1 MSIDYPPLFS
11 SIDTLEARTLQ
22 QSKVEEDLQEKLTKS
37 RKELAAK
44 NEVNANLLE
53 QLSNADLEKTKLKQ
67 KLKRKIKKL
76 RERMRG
82 GSNCDKGDDEER
94 NGDEDERESR

>member
-1 MSIDYPPLFS
+1 MSIDFSPLFS

-22 QSKVEEDLQEKLTKS
+22 QSKVEDFQEKLTTS
-37 RKELAAK
+37 RKELADGCR
-44 NEVNANLLE
+44 NV
-53 QLSNADLEKTKLKQ
+53 DVEKTKLMQ
-67 KLKRKIKKL
+67 KLKRKIKNL

-82 GSNCDKGDDEER
+82 GSSCDEGADEEK

>member
-1 MSIDYPPLFS
+1 MEAEA
-11 SIDTLEARTLQ
+11 LERA
-22 QSKVEEDLQEKLTKS
+22 KVEEDLQEKLTKS
-37 RKELAAK
+37 RKELAEK

-53 QLSNADLEKTKLKQ
+53 QLSNADVEKTKLKQ

-82 GSNCDKGDDEER
+82 GSSCDEGDDEEK